1 MRRDRF
7 ILFAAIL
14 ALVLAIAGPAQAS
27 TSAADPQHR
36 GGPQPPGRT
45 ASFDYYLALG
55 DSLGAGWQPN
65 PVTGVGAITN
75 QGYASDIAADL
86 KWRDPGLRYVNL
98 ACPGET
104 TTSMLD
110 GGCPYPESYKD
121 QVDAATAFLSA
132 HRDARVLV
140 TLDIGAN
147 DIDGCA
153 SATGINPTC
162 VVTGLASV
170 SANLPKILTKLEAAA
185 GRDTEFAAMN
195 YYDPFLAEWLTGP
208 AGQTIA
214 TESIALSAEF
224 NAILTAAYTKARIP
238 VADVSGRFDTADLKP
253 LVPLTPTERVPLDVA
268 KICTWTWMC
277 AAPPVNPPSGTTYPA
292 GFMFNIHANATGY
305 RQIADTFE
313 QVIFPRSWA

>member
-7 ILFAAIL
+7 VLFTGIV
-14 ALVLAIAGPAQAS
+14 ALVLATAGPAMAGTAT
-27 TSAADPQHR
+27 TSPAAGPAHR
-36 GGPQPPGRT
+36 GAPQPSHRY
-45 ASFDYYLALG
+45 DYYLALG

-86 KWRDPGLRYVNL
+86 KRQDPSLHYVNL

-104 TTSMLD
+104 TGSMLT

-121 QVDAATAFLSA
+121 QADAAAQFLSA
-132 HRDARVLV
+132 HRGAHILV

-153 SATGINPTC
+153 TATGIDAAC
-162 VVTGLASV
+162 VATGLAAV
-170 SANLPKILTKLEAAA
+170 ATNLPQILNRLESAA
-185 GRDTEFAAMN
+185 GRDTDFVAMN
-195 YYDPFLAEWLTGP
+195 YYDPFLAEWLTGT
-208 AGQTIA
+208 AGKAIA
-214 TESIALSAEF
+214 TASIALSAEF
-224 NAILTAAYTKARIP
+224 NAILGKAYAKARVP
-238 VADVSGRFDTADLKP
+238 VADVSGRFDTADMLP

-277 AAPPVNPPSGTTYPA
+277 APAPVGP
-292 GFMFNIHANATGY
+292 NIHANATGY
-305 RQIADTFE
+305 RQIADEFE
-313 QVIFPRSWA
+313 QLIFERHRA